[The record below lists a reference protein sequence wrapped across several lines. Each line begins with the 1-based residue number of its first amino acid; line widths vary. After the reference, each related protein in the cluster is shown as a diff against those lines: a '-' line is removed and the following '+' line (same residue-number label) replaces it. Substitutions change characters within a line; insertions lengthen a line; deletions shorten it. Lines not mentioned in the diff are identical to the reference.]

1 MLIDSHCHLDRLD
14 LSPFD
19 NSLEQ
24 LLSDARSQGV
34 GGFLAVGID
43 LESSRTLIN
52 LARAHDDVFVS
63 VGVHPLQPDSS
74 DSSDSSEGSNQAV
87 LSETTLPETALPE
100 AALPNVDTL
109 LELAQAPEV
118 VAIGETGL
126 DCYYGADT
134 LDWQRQSFLR
144 HAEAAQRCRKPLIV
158 HTREA
163 RAETLEVIRTHTDPE
178 VGGVLH
184 CFTEDWAMAKAALEY
199 NFYISF
205 SGIVTF
211 RNASEL
217 REVVKKIPLDRL
229 LIETDSPWLAPVPY
243 RGKSNLPQYVS
254 EVARCVAELRGLT
267 EAELEEVVCANFERL
282 FGLNLVRR

>member
-19 NSLEQ
+19 NSLEH

-43 LESSRTLIN
+43 LESSRTLIK

-74 DSSDSSEGSNQAV
+74 DSSEGSNQAV
-87 LSETTLPETALPE
+87 QPDTALPE
-100 AALPNVDTL
+100 AALPDTALPEIDTL
-109 LELAQAPEV
+109 LALAQAPEV

-126 DCYYGADT
+126 DCHYGVDT

-144 HAEAAQRCRKPLIV
+144 HAEASRRCRKPLIV

-163 RAETLEVIRTHTDPE
+163 RAETLEVIRAHTDPE

-184 CFTEDWAMAKAALEY
+184 CFTEDWAMAKAALEH

-211 RNASEL
+211 RNAVEL

-254 EVARCVAELRGLT
+254 EVARCVAELRGMT

-282 FGLNLVRR
+282 FGVSLVRR

>member
-14 LSPFD
+14 LSSFD

-24 LLSDARSQGV
+24 LLNDARSQGI

-43 LESSRTLIN
+43 LKSSRTLID

-74 DSSDSSEGSNQAV
+74 KPDTA
-87 LSETTLPETALPE
+87 LPDTALPE
-100 AALPNVDTL
+100 IDTL
-109 LELAQAPEV
+109 LALAQAPEV

-126 DCYYGADT
+126 DCHYGADT

-144 HAEAAQRCRKPLIV
+144 HAEASRRCRKPLIV

-163 RAETLEVIRTHTDPE
+163 QAETLEVIRAHTDPE

-184 CFTEDWAMAKAALEY
+184 CFTEDWAMAKAALEH

-211 RNASEL
+211 RNAREL

-254 EVARCVAELRGLT
+254 EVARCVAELRGVT
-267 EAELEEVVCANFERL
+267 EAELEEVVCVNFERL

>member
-14 LSPFD
+14 LSGFD
-19 NSLEQ
+19 HSLDN
-24 LLSDARSQGV
+24 LLAEARSKGV

-43 LESSRTLIN
+43 LASSQTLID
-52 LARAHDDVFVS
+52 LAQGHPDIYVS
-63 VGVHPLQPDSS
+63 VGVHPLQSDINSS
-74 DSSDSSEGSNQAV
+74 TDAEVTAESGV
-87 LSETTLPETALPE
+87 LPAEPPTTEAL
-100 AALPNVDTL
+100 LT
-109 LELAQAPEV
+109 LAQSPQV

-126 DCYYGADT
+126 DAHYSADT
-134 LDWQRQSFLR
+134 LDWQRQSFIR
-144 HAEAAQRCRKPLIV
+144 HAEASRRCHKPLIV

-163 RAETLEVIRTHTDPE
+163 RAETLEVIRDRTDPD

-184 CFTEDWAMAKAALEY
+184 CFTEDWAMAKAALDY

-211 RNASEL
+211 RNAGEL

-243 RGKSNLPQYVS
+243 RGKPNLPHYVA
-254 EVARCVAELRGLT
+254 EVARCVAELRGVSVT
-267 EAELEEVVCANFERL
+267 ELEEVVCANFNRL
-282 FGLNLVRR
+282 FNLNLA